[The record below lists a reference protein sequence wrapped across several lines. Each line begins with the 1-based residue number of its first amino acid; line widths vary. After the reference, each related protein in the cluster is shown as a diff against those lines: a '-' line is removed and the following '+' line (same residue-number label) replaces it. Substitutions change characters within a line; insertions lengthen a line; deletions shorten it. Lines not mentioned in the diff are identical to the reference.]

1 MDETVSMDSQS
12 PTPELLVW
20 AYRQG
25 IFPMFDSRTRRIEY
39 FSPDPRTIL
48 PLEHLHVSKSLQ
60 RRVRSERF
68 ELRSDTRFEQV
79 MRECAVS
86 RRGRRETWIDERL
99 VSAYCGLHELGLAHS
114 IEAWRDDALVG
125 GLYGVHLGAAFF
137 GESMFSRPELG
148 GTDASKVCLVWL
160 VEQLREARF
169 ELLDVQFTTPHLERF
184 GTLEIPR
191 ELYLSLLERALAH
204 EAPWTSG

>member
-1 MDETVSMDSQS
+1 MDSQS

-20 AYRQG
+20 AYRRG
-25 IFPMFDSRTRRIEY
+25 IFPMFDSRAGRIEY

-48 PLEHLHVSKSLQ
+48 PLDHIHVSKSLR

-68 ELRSDTRFEQV
+68 QIRSDTRFEQV
-79 MRECAVS
+79 MRACAAS

-137 GESMFSRPELG
+137 GESMFSRPDLG

-160 VEQLREARF
+160 VEQLREAGF
-169 ELLDVQFTTPHLERF
+169 QLLDVQFTTPHLERF
-184 GTLEIPR
+184 GALEIPR
-191 ELYLSLLERALAH
+191 ELYLSLLERALTH
-204 EAPWTSG
+204 EAPWISG

>member
-1 MDETVSMDSQS
+1 MDSQS

-25 IFPMFDSRTRRIEY
+25 IFPMFDPASGRIEY

-48 PLEHLHVSKSLQ
+48 PLEHVHVSKSLA
-60 RRVRSERF
+60 RRVRSGRF
-68 ELRSDTRFEQV
+68 EIRSDTRFEQV
-79 MRECAVS
+79 MRECGAS
-86 RRGRRETWIDERL
+86 GRGQRDTWIDERL
-99 VSAYCGLHELGLAHS
+99 VVAYCGLHELGLAHS
-114 IEAWRDDALVG
+114 VEAWRDDVLVG

-160 VEQLREARF
+160 VEGMREAGF
-169 ELLDVQFTTPHLERF
+169 QLLDTQFSTPHLERF
-184 GTLEIPR
+184 GALEIPR
-191 ELYLSLLERALAH
+191 QRYLSLLERALASD
-204 EAPWTSG
+204 APWVSC